1 MNLLQETIDA
11 LKLNGKTAEDVLWVS
26 CYGRERISF
35 GWTEFSF
42 LADENYNEGF
52 GMTEVNTTLQIV
64 GKDWWLEREEYDGS
78 GWLER
83 EEYDGSEEWTFCKF
97 PVIYGYKNPS
107 KEDIFPED

>member
-11 LKLNGKTAEDVLWVS
+11 LESHGKTPEDILWVS

-42 LADENYNEGF
+42 LADENYYEGF
-52 GMTEVNTTLQIV
+52 GMAEVNTTLQIV
-64 GKDWWLEREEYDGS
+64 GQDW
-78 GWLER
+78 WLER

-97 PVIYGYKNPS
+97 PVIYECKNPS
-107 KEDIFPED
+107 KEDIFPEDGWKDRYFESKQ